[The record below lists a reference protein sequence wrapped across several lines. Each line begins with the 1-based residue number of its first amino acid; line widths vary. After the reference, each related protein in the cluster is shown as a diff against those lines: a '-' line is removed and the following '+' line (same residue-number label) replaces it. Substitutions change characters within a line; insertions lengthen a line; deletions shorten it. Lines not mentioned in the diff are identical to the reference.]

1 LSKTTTEHLDTPAAT
16 ARDDIDA
23 ALMVGAMGIAAVERD
38 TGLSK
43 DLLRV
48 WERRYGFPQP
58 LRDEQGERLYPQEQV
73 LRLRQVK
80 RLLDAGHRP
89 SHVVALPPQ
98 ALVQRLQSLP
108 DASSSRSASVHTN
121 AVSVERLDELLAPLL
136 NHQLYAFQEAL
147 QSQMLLRGLSP
158 YITEVLAPLTAR
170 IGHLWTEGR
179 LQIYEEHLFTEVV
192 QQQLHRAIGM
202 LTSHP
207 QTQRP
212 RLLLSTLPGE
222 EHGLGLLMAQ
232 ALLTLQGCHCLSLG
246 TQTPVGDLLA
256 ALRTQQADALVLSFS
271 GYASTAMIESG
282 VGHLVDGL
290 PAGTELWVGGSAAGL
305 RRIPARWPGVRMVA
319 SLAGLADTVQ
329 AWRTR

>member
-1 LSKTTTEHLDTPAAT
+1 
-16 ARDDIDA
+16 
-23 ALMVGAMGIAAVERD
+23 MVGAMGIAAVERD

-58 LRDEQGERLYPQEQV
+58 LRDEQGERLYPQAQV

-89 SHVVALPPQ
+89 SHVVALPPE
-98 ALVQRLQSLP
+98 ALQQRLQSLSE
-108 DASSSRSASVHTN
+108 ANGSRAPLREHPN
-121 AVSVERLDELLAPLL
+121 NVSTEQLDDLLAPLL
-136 NHQLYAFQEAL
+136 RHQLYAFQEAL
-147 QSQMLLRGLSP
+147 QSQMLQRGLAP
-158 YITEVLAPLTAR
+158 YITEVLAPLTGR
-170 IGHLWTEGR
+170 VGYLWSEGR

-202 LTSHP
+202 LPNHP
-207 QTQRP
+207 LTQRP

-232 ALLTLQGCHCLSLG
+232 ALLTLQGCQCLSLG
-246 TQTPVGDLLA
+246 IQTPVGDLLA
-256 ALRTQQADALVLSFS
+256 ALRTQQADAVVLSFS
-271 GYASTAMIESG
+271 AYASAAMIESG

-290 PAGTELWVGGSAAGL
+290 PPGTELWVGGSAAGL
-305 RRIPARWPGVRMVA
+305 RRVQARWPEVRMVA
-319 SLAGLADTVQ
+319 SLADLGGTVQ
-329 AWRTR
+329 AWRAR